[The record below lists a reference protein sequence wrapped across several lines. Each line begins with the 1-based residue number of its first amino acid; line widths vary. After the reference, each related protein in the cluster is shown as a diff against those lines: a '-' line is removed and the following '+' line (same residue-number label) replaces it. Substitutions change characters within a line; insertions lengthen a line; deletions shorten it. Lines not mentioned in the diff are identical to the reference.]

1 MPTIV
6 KDINSNVSVSFQT
19 TETILITTAE
29 YNLISR
35 LSKNGGKV
43 TALIFLREQY
53 GLRLSDAVAIVDAI
67 RNDASSTSS

>member
-19 TETILITTAE
+19 TRTEIITAAE
-29 YNLISR
+29 YNLIGR
-35 LSKNGGKV
+35 LAKNGSRV
-43 TALIFLREQY
+43 AALIFLREQY
-53 GLRLSDAVAIVDAI
+53 GLRLNDAVAIVDAI